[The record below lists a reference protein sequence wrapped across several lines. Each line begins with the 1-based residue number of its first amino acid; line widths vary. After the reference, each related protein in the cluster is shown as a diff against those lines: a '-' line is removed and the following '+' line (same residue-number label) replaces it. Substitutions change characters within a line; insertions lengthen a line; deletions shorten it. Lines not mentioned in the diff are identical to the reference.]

1 MSYGAG
7 FTNPRAFLWQDGVMT
22 DLNTLIPPGSS
33 LSLQAAQEINDLG
46 EIVGQASDQTTGK
59 NRAFLLVPR

>member
-1 MSYGAG
+1 VSYGAG

>member
-1 MSYGAG
+1 VSYGAG

-46 EIVGQASDQTTGK
+46 QIVGQASDQTTGK